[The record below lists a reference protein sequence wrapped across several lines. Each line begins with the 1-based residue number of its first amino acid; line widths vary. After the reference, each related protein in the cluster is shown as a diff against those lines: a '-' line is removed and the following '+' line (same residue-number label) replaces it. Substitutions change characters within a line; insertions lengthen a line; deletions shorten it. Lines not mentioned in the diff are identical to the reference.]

1 MNALRRRHPID
12 VELRGNGVHRA
23 GGGFAV
29 EVLPAAEET
38 HRVEKSEHQVGVG
51 HGGRGPTTPVAGRPR
66 IGPGTARADM
76 QYAAR
81 VDVGDRAATGANA
94 CDVQTVQ
101 GDPMAGDPPVGGDRS
116 LTLDDERHVG
126 ARAAHVEGDEIA
138 VFEDPARVACRRHP
152 AGRPRQ
158 DSTGG
163 EPDRVGHSRE
173 SAVRL
178 HDQDR
183 PGVARLGQALGE
195 ALEVAL
201 QHRADVRVDH
211 GRADPL
217 ELLDLGEHLGGER
230 HVHPGQGADERLGG
244 DALVLRRAVG
254 VQIAHRHRLD
264 LLGGEGANGR
274 AQRGTPERRRHD
286 AVSPDALAHRQ
297 AQMARHQRI
306 RRGLAKRVAVVLES
320 LAHLQDVAMPLGGEQ
335 AEPRAL
341 ALEQRIGRDRGS
353 VDDTI
358 GGAKKR
364 SPLNAERAGKQLQ
377 SGEHADRLIP
387 RCRGGLGDRNTAVV
401 VDGDEIGERAAH
413 VDADAIPG
421 RRFSHIRMFS
431 FNHVR
436 LRLRPGGTDRNPV
449 ISLYKCAASLGG
461 TSRLG

>member
-1 MNALRRRHPID
+1 MDTRGAPEGQQRKTAWIDTATDRDQPDPFRHASVDDAVNAFRRRHPID
-12 VELRGNGVHRA
+12 VEPCGNGVHRA

-29 EVLPAAEET
+29 EALPAAEET

-51 HGGRGPTTPVAGRPR
+51 HGGRGPTTPIAGRPR
-66 IGPGTARADM
+66 IGPGTARADV

-101 GDPMAGDPPVGGDRS
+101 GDPIAGDPPVGGDRS

-183 PGVARLGQALGE
+183 PGVARLGQVLGE

-217 ELLDLGEHLGGER
+217 ELLRSGGTPR
-230 HVHPGQGADERLGG
+230 
-244 DALVLRRAVG
+244 RRATRTSRAG
-254 VQIAHRHRLD
+254 R
-264 LLGGEGANGR
+264 GR
-274 AQRGTPERRRHD
+274 APRR
-286 AVSPDALAHRQ
+286 
-297 AQMARHQRI
+297 
-306 RRGLAKRVAVVLES
+306 
-320 LAHLQDVAMPLGGEQ
+320 
-335 AEPRAL
+335 
-341 ALEQRIGRDRGS
+341 
-353 VDDTI
+353 
-358 GGAKKR
+358 
-364 SPLNAERAGKQLQ
+364 
-377 SGEHADRLIP
+377 
-387 RCRGGLGDRNTAVV
+387 
-401 VDGDEIGERAAH
+401 
-413 VDADAIPG
+413 
-421 RRFSHIRMFS
+421 
-431 FNHVR
+431 
-436 LRLRPGGTDRNPV
+436 
-449 ISLYKCAASLGG
+449 
-461 TSRLG
+461 